1 MESGYAGN
9 QRPWFVMRYTADDL
23 TKIPTMLEQRLA
35 TGSYNAAVVGA
46 CPAEGVH
53 DFSAYSIAVLLY
65 R

>member
-1 MESGYAGN
+1 
-9 QRPWFVMRYTADDL
+9 MRYTADDL

-46 CPAEGVH
+46 CPAEGTH
-53 DFSAYSIAVLLY
+53 SFSAYSIAVLLY